1 MEGKKVRGGGVGYG
15 RKKKKGEKKAT
26 EKIHQKK
33 SDPRSI
39 SFIP

>member
-1 MEGKKVRGGGVGYG
+1 VVGLG
-15 RKKKKGEKKAT
+15 RKKAKGEKKAT
-26 EKIHQKK
+26 EKIPKKK